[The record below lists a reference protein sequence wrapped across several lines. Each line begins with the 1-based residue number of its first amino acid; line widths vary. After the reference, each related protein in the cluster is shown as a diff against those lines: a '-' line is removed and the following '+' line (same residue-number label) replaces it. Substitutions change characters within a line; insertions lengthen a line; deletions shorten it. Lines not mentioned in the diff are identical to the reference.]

1 MIAVIMP
8 VYNTEEYLGAAIDSV
23 IGQTLSFE
31 ENVRLYL
38 LDDASTDGSLKICQD
53 YQKKY
58 PDNIIVKHFEENQG
72 VSAIRNY
79 GIRQDRKSVV

>member
-53 YQKKY
+53 
-58 PDNIIVKHFEENQG
+58 
-72 VSAIRNY
+72 
-79 GIRQDRKSVV
+79 